1 MGVPKQKPS
10 QPKIAL
16 ELTLAD
22 RLLEAL
28 AALFVLLLG
37 VVPLVYYGDLPD
49 RIPQHYDAAGE
60 VDIYGPKYLLLV
72 LAGVGILLYGLMTW
86 VGRHPHWF
94 NYPVAI
100 TPENA
105 ERQYRIATRLMRAL
119 KLVVVLLFF
128 YITYNTIRIG
138 MGRAEGLSPVLLWVM
153 LGSNGVILLWYFAQA
168 FRRQKPSHG

>member
-1 MGVPKQKPS
+1 MVVPKQKTS
-10 QPKIAL
+10 RPKIAL

-28 AALFVLLLG
+28 TALFVLLLG
-37 VVPLVYYGDLPD
+37 GVPLVYYGELPD
-49 RIPQHYDAAGE
+49 QIPQHYNAAGE

-86 VGRHPHWF
+86 VGRYPHWF

-105 ERQYRIATRLMRAL
+105 ERQYRIATRLMRML

-128 YITYNTIRIG
+128 YLIYETIRIG
-138 MGRAEGLSPVLLWVM
+138 LGRAEGLSPALMWGM
-153 LGSNGVILLWYFAQA
+153 LGGNIALLLWYFAQV
-168 FRRQKPSHG
+168 FRSQKPSRR

>member
-1 MGVPKQKPS
+1 MRTLKRKS
-10 QPKIAL
+10 AQPKITL

-28 AALFVLLLG
+28 TALFVLLLG
-37 VVPLVYYGDLPD
+37 VVPIVYYGDLPE
-49 RIPQHYDAAGE
+49 RIPQHYNAAGG

-105 ERQYRIATRLMRAL
+105 EHQYRTAARLMRAL
-119 KLVVVLLFF
+119 KLVVVLTFF
-128 YITYNTIRIG
+128 YLTYSSISIG
-138 MGRAEGLSPVLLWVM
+138 LGKAEGLSPALLWGV
-153 LGSNGVILLWYFAQA
+153 LGGNGILMLWYFAQA
-168 FRRQKPSHG
+168 FRSRKASRR

>member
-1 MGVPKQKPS
+1 MGVPEQKS
-10 QPKIAL
+10 AQPKIAL

-37 VVPLVYYGDLPD
+37 VVPLVYYGDLPES
-49 RIPQHYDAAGE
+49 IPQHYNAAGE

-72 LAGVGILLYGLMTW
+72 LAGVGVLLYGLMTW

-94 NYPVAI
+94 NYPIAI

-105 ERQYRIATRLMRAL
+105 EHQYRIATRLMRML
-119 KLVVVLLFF
+119 KLMVVLLFF
-128 YITYNTIRIG
+128 YIAYNTIRIG
-138 MGRAEGLSPVLLWVM
+138 MGRAEGLSPVLLWAM
-153 LGSNGVILLWYFAQA
+153 LGSNGAILLWYFAQA
-168 FRRQKPSHG
+168 FRRQKPSGR

>member
-1 MGVPKQKPS
+1 MGVPKQKTA
-10 QPKIAL
+10 QPKMAL

-28 AALFVLLLG
+28 ATLFALLLAI
-37 VVPLVYYGDLPD
+37 VPLVYYGDLPE
-49 RIPQHYDAAGE
+49 RIPQHYNAAGE

-128 YITYNTIRIG
+128 YLAYNTIRIG

-153 LGSNGVILLWYFAQA
+153 LGSNGAILLWYAAQA
-168 FRRQKPSHG
+168 FRSQKSSRG